1 MRKKT
6 EWKDTTITARVTEEE
21 KKKIRK
27 QAEKEYKSASQYML
41 DAALAKMERRSSKD
55 KKRAKMLAN
64 NQNVLNDIFK
74 KLQEESV
81 SEEFYKKIVELA
93 EGENEL
99 WQCL

>member
-1 MRKKT
+1 
-6 EWKDTTITARVTEEE
+6 
-21 KKKIRK
+21 
-27 QAEKEYKSASQYML
+27 
-41 DAALAKMERRSSKD
+41 
-55 KKRAKMLAN
+55 MLAN
-64 NQNVLNDIFK
+64 NQNALNDIFK